1 MSRGGA
7 CAVALLAVSLTACG
21 RAPAPP
27 PAATAPSPASVA
39 TLRAEGDRL
48 AERDDWAGAVR
59 RYREALQLAPDD
71 YRTRFALGVALS
83 RLDDVRGAVEQFRW
97 VVERG
102 GPHVERGAPQ
112 REEVEIARRWLHQAE
127 PLPDAQPPAR
137 PAAVK
142 AAAEPAR
149 SPGTVRGRTA
159 WSGASADDFGLTLQ
173 ILLEG
178 DEPSIQGKLLG
189 ARTRLG
195 EPYAIE
201 KVPAGSYRLSAQV
214 GAVRLWETT
223 ARVRAGEA
231 TVVDLT
237 PDTSLV
243 SPAEFPAR

>member
-1 MSRGGA
+1 MSRRGA
-7 CAVALLAVSLTACG
+7 CALALLAVSLAACG
-21 RAPAPP
+21 RSAPPP
-27 PAATAPSPASVA
+27 PAAAVPSPPSAA
-39 TLRAEGDRL
+39 ALRAEGDRL
-48 AERDDWAGAVR
+48 AERDDWAGAVG

-71 YRTRFALGVALS
+71 LRTRFALGVALS
-83 RLDDVRGAVEQFRW
+83 RLDDIRGTVEQFQW
-97 VVERG
+97 V
-102 GPHVERGAPQ
+102 VERGAPQ

-178 DEPSIQGKLLG
+178 DDPSNRGKLLG

-223 ARVRAGEA
+223 ARVRAGEP